1 MRYAIP
7 LLANRIS
14 PRCTIAEGILI
25 IEARDESIV
34 SQIIVPLVGRSWTDL
49 LGVLAAER
57 IDTLVC
63 NGIARAA
70 RQELEARGIAVV
82 ENVAATAVSVV
93 EAIATGALRPGFG
106 FGEPESAPAVVTA
119 PMAIPAAS
127 SEIRGGLDCL
137 ACRDLVCLRGE
148 QCPHFDR
155 GSSAGAT
162 PEQLRMLEATYDI
175 ASEPVGRTL
184 CRLTE
189 LIYFGL
195 ETHVTRLG
203 VAFCWDLA
211 EATRILVGVLRR
223 FFEVIPVGCRINGI
237 PPGDAAIDADW
248 RGVADGTNGTDS
260 TDGTDTTDAAAT
272 AACDPLAQAAA
283 LAKAGCQLNVLVGL
297 CIGADCVLTG
307 ASRVPVTTLFVKDR
321 SLANNPIGALYSEY
335 YLKEALR
342 AASEV
347 RA

>member
-14 PRCTIAEGILI
+14 PRCTIAEGILV
-25 IEARDESIV
+25 IETRDESIV
-34 SQIIVPLVGRSWTDL
+34 SQIIVPLVGRSWIDL

-63 NGIARAA
+63 NGIAREA
-70 RQELEARGIAVV
+70 RQALETRGIAVV

-93 EAIATGALRPGFG
+93 EAIAAGVLRPGFG
-106 FGEPESAPAVVTA
+106 FGEPESSTAAAVALMAVPEIGNETPA
-119 PMAIPAAS
+119 
-127 SEIRGGLDCL
+127 GLDCL

-148 QCPHFDR
+148 RCPHFDR
-155 GSSAGAT
+155 GASAGAT
-162 PEQLRMLEATYDI
+162 QEQLRMLEATYDI

-189 LIYFGL
+189 LIYYGL

-223 FFEVIPVGCRINGI
+223 FFEVVPVGCRINGS
-237 PPGDAAIDADW
+237 PPGDVAIDADW
-248 RGVADGTNGTDS
+248 RGGA
-260 TDGTDTTDAAAT
+260 DTTDAAAT

-283 LAKAGCQLNVLVGL
+283 LAEAGCQLNVLVGL